1 MADAAY
7 DADHL
12 RQAIAAKAP
21 SSSTTRRDPNSKPVI
36 RRSANRWSHMEFRCA
51 VRKIQNEAKML

>member
-21 SSSTTRRDPNSKPVI
+21 SSSTTRGDPNSKPVGGRQI
-36 RRSANRWSHMEFRCA
+36 DGRTRNVA
-51 VRKIQNEAKML
+51 VPC